1 MILKKL
7 AIALFALLIA
17 FTFSVSTPQVEAKGA
32 KVVTFKNC
40 TELNKVYKGGVA
52 QSANVKNK
60 GGKTKYTP
68 FVSKALYDANK
79 KMDRDK
85 DLIAC
90 EK

>member
-1 MILKKL
+1 M
-7 AIALFALLIA
+7 AL
-17 FTFSVSTPQVEAKGA
+17 TFSVSSAPALAKGE
-32 KVVTFKNC
+32 KVIAYKNC

-68 FVSKALYDANK
+68 FVSKELYNK
-79 KMDRDK
+79 NTKLDRDK
-85 DLIAC
+85 DFIAC

>member
-1 MILKKL
+1 MKKW
-7 AIALFALLIA
+7 ITALFALLIA
-17 FTFSVSTPQVEAKGA
+17 LTFSVSSAPVEAKGE
-32 KVVTFKNC
+32 KVVAYKNC

-68 FVSKALYDANK
+68 FVSKELYNK
-79 KMDRDK
+79 NTKLDRDK